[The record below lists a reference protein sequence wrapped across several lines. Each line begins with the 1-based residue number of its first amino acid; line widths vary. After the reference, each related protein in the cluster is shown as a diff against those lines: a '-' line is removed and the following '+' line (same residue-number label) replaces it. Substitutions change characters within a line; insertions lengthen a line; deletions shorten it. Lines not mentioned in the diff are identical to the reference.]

1 MSKQTL
7 RLDGPLTH
15 YTSQIAVMEVFQA
28 STTHAE
34 FLLSAVILAYCFALF
49 VYLRGSAA
57 AIRAVASVFKATPKS
72 HKNK

>member
-28 STTHAE
+28 ATTQAE
-34 FLLSAVILAYCFALF
+34 FVLSAVILAYCFALF
-49 VYLRGSAA
+49 VYLRGYAA
-57 AIRAVASVFKATPKS
+57 AIKAVSSIFKAASKS